1 MALTVKLYQFSKREN
16 STKVPA
22 NTDTSIDVSV
32 LLKSGTDVVDPVLIL
47 DDAITSYTSYNYA
60 YIADF
65 SRYYFIQKMEHLT
78 GNRVNLYLT
87 CDVLAS
93 YAADIKA
100 ISNAFIEYSS
110 MPTNI
115 VTDPR
120 IPALTVPISNASNN
134 SLHDTIFTEN
144 GCVIIS
150 SCGNKNSGLF
160 ILSDTDDIYDIFD
173 GIDWDTI
180 PSGDDTATTLKK
192 GFEQFFTKEAAPRN
206 LRSAFA
212 LPWVIHGDAI
222 GTQVSDLT
230 IGSFPTGK
238 TVYRVKN
245 DIILDSCEISI
256 NWIYSDWRRCS
267 KYTTLII
274 YLPLFGLVNL
284 PVDSL
289 STDSSIRVTYAFSY
303 ANGDVSYQIQGVQSS
318 HIVAVGY
325 TNASAPVAVGNSN
338 INNTKLA
345 TSAASGAVGFGT
357 LAAGA
362 LGAATLGVTLPAAA
376 MIGAG
381 AALGGG
387 ILGAIDA
394 LNGQAPLGGGGFGGF
409 TSSALDPV
417 IHLYVL
423 STSLTCD
430 PVNMAALF
438 GYPRFSNGSLSGLT
452 GFCKLRDF
460 TFNKGISSERQK
472 VSDYLN
478 SGFYL
483 E

>member
-1 MALTVKLYQFSKREN
+1 MAFTVKLYTFNKREN
-16 STKVPA
+16 STKIPSG
-22 NTDTSIDVSV
+22 TDTSVDVSV
-32 LLKSGTDVVDPVLIL
+32 LLKEGTDIVNPVLIL
-47 DDAITSYTSYNYA
+47 NDAIPTYATKNYC
-60 YIADF
+60 YIAEF
-65 SRYYFIQKMEHLT
+65 SRYYFITKIEYET
-78 GNRVNLYLT
+78 GNRILLYLD

-93 YAADIKA
+93 YSSVIK
-100 ISNAFIEYSS
+100 SLTDVFIEYSS
-110 MPTNI
+110 EVTNI
-115 VTDPR
+115 VADSR
-120 IPALTVPISNASNN
+120 IPPLTVPQRRSTNN
-134 SLHDTIFTEN
+134 SLTDTTFTEN

-180 PSGDDTATTLKK
+180 PASDDTAATLKK

-212 LPWVIHGDAI
+212 LPWVVHGDAI
-222 GTQVSDLT
+222 GNQVSDLV

-238 TVYRVKN
+238 RVYRVRN
-245 DIILDSCEISI
+245 DIITDSCDI
-256 NWIYSDWRRCS
+256 NIDWIYNDWRRCS

-274 YLPLFGLVNL
+274 YLPLFGLVKL

-289 STDSSIRVTYAFSY
+289 IDDSSIKVTYAFSY
-303 ANGDVSYQIQGVQSS
+303 ANGDVSYQIQGNTS
-318 HIVAVGY
+318 HNIVAVGY
-325 TNASAPVAVGNSN
+325 TNASAPVAVGSSN

-357 LAAGA
+357 LTAGA
-362 LGAATLGVTLPAAA
+362 LGALTMGVSLPAAA
-376 MIGAG
+376 LIGAG

-394 LNGQAPLGGGGFGGF
+394 LSGQQPLGGGGFGGF

-417 IHLYVL
+417 IHLYVF
-423 STSLTCD
+423 STSLTCTPAD
-430 PVNMAALF
+430 MASLF
-438 GYPRFSNGSLSGLT
+438 GYPRFSKGSLYTLS

-460 TFNKGISSERQK
+460 NFSQGTLEEKKRVNN
-472 VSDYLN
+472 YLN
-478 SGFYL
+478 GGFYL

>member
-1 MALTVKLYQFSKREN
+1 MAFTVKLYSFNKREN
-16 STKVPA
+16 STKVPS
-22 NTDTSIDVSV
+22 NTDASTDVSV
-32 LLKSGTDVVDPVLIL
+32 LLKEGTDIVNPVLIL
-47 DDAITSYTSYNYA
+47 NDSVTTYAGKNYA
-60 YIADF
+60 YIAQF
-65 SRYYFIQKMEHLT
+65 SRYYFINKIEYDT
-78 GNRVNLYLT
+78 GNRILLYLN
-87 CDVLAS
+87 CDVMGS
-93 YAADIKA
+93 YASDIKV

-110 MPTNI
+110 QTTNI
-115 VTDPR
+115 VTDVR
-120 IPALTVPISNASNN
+120 IPALTVPQRRATNN
-134 SLHDTIFTEN
+134 SLHDTTFTEN

-180 PSGDDTATTLKK
+180 PSADDTATTLKK

-212 LPWVIHGDAI
+212 LPWVVHGDAI
-222 GTQVSDLT
+222 GSQVSDLT
-230 IGSFPTGK
+230 IGSFQTGK
-238 TVYRVKN
+238 TVYRVRN
-245 DIILDSCEISI
+245 DIILDSCDITI
-256 NWIYSDWRRCS
+256 DWIYNDWRRCS

-274 YLPLFGLVNL
+274 YLPLFGLVRL

-289 STDSSIRVTYAFSY
+289 IDDSQIRVTYAFSY
-303 ANGDVSYQIQGVQSS
+303 ANGDVSYQIQGLTSNN
-318 HIVAVGY
+318 IVAVGY
-325 TNASAPVAVGNSN
+325 TNASAPVAVGASN

-376 MIGAG
+376 LIGAG

-394 LNGQAPLGGGGFGGF
+394 MSGQQPLGGGGFGGF

-423 STSLTCD
+423 GTSLTCAPSD
-430 PVNMAALF
+430 MATLF
-438 GYPRFSNGSLSGLT
+438 GYPRFSKGSLSGLS

-460 TFNKGISSERQK
+460 NFDKGLETEKEKVTQILNK
-472 VSDYLN
+472 
-478 SGFYL
+478 GFYL